1 MQEDSNPPF
10 FANAQVS
17 SNANRTTPSQNTT
30 DPLDPF
36 DPAHLRISQDFE
48 AQLGVKKALV
58 TVPVKKPNRQSFVR
72 VHPDP
77 AYTLTTAILEL
88 KEEGENYLVAPSL
101 VPELPTEVSPRT
113 LFTSITR
120 QGSLFI
126 WPVRLPGT
134 DGRQDEWSRSSL
146 EAAKMATTRWVRVAS
161 NKSAG
166 YYDIYEATAKIPEP
180 EWPDMP
186 MKKILAIAFKDRYID
201 NLDHPVLQKLR
212 GQA

>member
-1 MQEDSNPPF
+1 MQENKDSGLIT
-10 FANAQVS
+10 AAEVS
-17 SNANRTTPSQNTT
+17 SHASGTTPSQDTT

-36 DPAHLRISQDFE
+36 DPPNLRISQDFE

-58 TVPVKKPNRQSFVR
+58 TVPVRKPNRQSFVR

-77 AYTLTTAILEL
+77 AYTVTTTILEL
-88 KEEGENYLVAPSL
+88 KEEGENYLVARSL
-101 VPELPTEVSPRT
+101 APELPTEVAPRI

-120 QGSLFI
+120 QGYLFI
-126 WPVRLPGT
+126 WPVRLPGI

-146 EAAKMATTRWVRVAS
+146 EAARMATTRWVRVAS

-166 YYDIYEATAKIPEP
+166 YYEIYEATAKIPEP

-201 NLDHPVLQKLR
+201 SLDHPVLMKLR